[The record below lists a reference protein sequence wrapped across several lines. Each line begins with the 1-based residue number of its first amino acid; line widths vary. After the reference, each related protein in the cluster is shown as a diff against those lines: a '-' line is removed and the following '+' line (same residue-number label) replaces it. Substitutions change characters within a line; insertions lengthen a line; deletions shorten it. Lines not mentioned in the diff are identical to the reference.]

1 MDRAKNGPGRPRTEG
16 LDEKILGA
24 TVNLIDSDETVSVN
38 AVVEESGVSRAS
50 IYRRWPSLRRLMADA
65 LDQGRAPVAIDTSR
79 PIKDSLEEMMFARP
93 QQSRG
98 ANYPDRRFRKRI
110 ELSMADREL
119 QQDYWETSV
128 SQRRVGFEYAIQ
140 VAIDRGEVRPDTNPE
155 AVIDAINGAF
165 YYQVTAR
172 GASMTDPDA
181 LARCKDVFDMIW
193 DMIWRGIES

>member
-1 MDRAKNGPGRPRTEG
+1 MDSPKNGPGRPRTEG

-24 TVNLIDSDETVSVN
+24 TVDLIDRDEPVSVN
-38 AVVEESGVSRAS
+38 AVVKESGASRAS
-50 IYRRWPSLRRLMADA
+50 IYRRWPSLRRLTSEA
-65 LDQGRAPVAIDTSR
+65 LDRGRAPLTVDTSR
-79 PIKDSLEEMMFARP
+79 PIKQSLEEMMFGRP
-93 QQSRG
+93 RESRG

-119 QQDYWETSV
+119 QHEYWESSV
-128 SQRRVGFEYAIQ
+128 SKRRTHFEHAIR

-155 AVIDAINGAF
+155 AVLDAINGAF

-172 GASMTDPDA
+172 GVSMMDPDA

-193 DMIWRGIES
+193 RGIET